1 MRWRREWKKI
11 EGKAASPQPSPKGEG
26 ATDIA
31 EALSKLLQCRTPD
44 GRYLVTRKVHW
55 QAIFRILV
63 DRGIY
68 PDGTDYRGFCCYMDK
83 ACPTGGYRVPLSY
96 LSLKNISRTM
106 YVRPFAEWRY
116 DAVYGISRQAYERM
130 YRIAATLNELLECR
144 ILFEPSGIL

>member
-130 YRIAATLNELLECR
+130 YRIAATLDSLLKC
-144 ILFEPSGIL
+144 

>member
-1 MRWRREWKKI
+1 M
-11 EGKAASPQPSPKGEG
+11 ASPQPSPRGEG

-31 EALSKLLQCRTPD
+31 ESLSKLMNYRGLD

-55 QAIFRILV
+55 IAIFRILV

-68 PDGTDYRGFCCYMDK
+68 PDGTDYRGFCCYIEEVF
-83 ACPTGGYRVPLSY
+83 PTAEWRVPLSY
-96 LSLKNISRTM
+96 QSLKGISRTM

-116 DAVYGISRQAYERM
+116 DTVYGINLQAYERM

-144 ILFEPSGIL
+144 

>member
-11 EGKAASPQPSPKGEG
+11 EGKAASPQPSPRGEG

-31 EALSKLLQCRTPD
+31 EALSKLMSFRGPD

-68 PDGTDYRGFCCYMDK
+68 PDGTDYRGFCYYMEEVF
-83 ACPTGGYRVPLSY
+83 PTEEYRVPLSY
-96 LSLKNISRTM
+96 QSLKGISRTM
-106 YVRPFAEWRY
+106 YVRPFTEWRY
-116 DAVYGISRQAYERM
+116 DAVYGISRSSYERIH
-130 YRIAATLNELLECR
+130 RIAATLNELLEY
-144 ILFEPSGIL
+144 